1 MIYFHYMHF
10 SELSNTVVCSVRA
23 AGGVTLDGIVT
34 LGKASEPEAF
44 HNKSFCFIDKEK
56 TGLPI

>member
-1 MIYFHYMHF
+1 MHF